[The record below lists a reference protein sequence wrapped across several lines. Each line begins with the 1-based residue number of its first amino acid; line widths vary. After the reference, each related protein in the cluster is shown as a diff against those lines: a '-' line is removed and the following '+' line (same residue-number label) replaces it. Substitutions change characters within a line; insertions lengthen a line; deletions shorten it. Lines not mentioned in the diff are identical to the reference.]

1 MTEAVRDE
9 GRGEKITVLIPLSL
23 RNDLKAL
30 RMSTGQ
36 STGDLINSLLEAHIS
51 TPEAAEEIE
60 IGRRILK
67 VQARHGTIPS
77 EEAPEPEAAEIPK
90 PRTVQQT
97 LPMGR
102 GELVQGLT
110 RMLRRSL
117 TGEWKSF
124 SKICREII
132 EKDPYWTEAQI
143 HDALREMVHCQ
154 EAERYPPIVRGRRPR
169 KESCEY
175 RLKEAGE

>member
-1 MTEAVRDE
+1 MTDAVRDG
-9 GRGEKITVLIPLSL
+9 GRGERITILIPLAL

-30 RMSTGQ
+30 RLATGQ
-36 STGDLINSLLEAHIS
+36 STGDLINQLLEAHIS
-51 TPEAAEEIE
+51 TPETAEEIE
-60 IGRRILK
+60 IGRRILDF
-67 VQARHGTIPS
+67 QARHGTIPP
-77 EEAPEPEAAEIPK
+77 EEVPEPEAPKVLK

-110 RMLRRSL
+110 RMLRRTL

-124 SKICREII
+124 ARICKEIF

-143 HDALREMVHCQ
+143 HDALRELVHCQ

-175 RLKEAGE
+175 RLKEASE